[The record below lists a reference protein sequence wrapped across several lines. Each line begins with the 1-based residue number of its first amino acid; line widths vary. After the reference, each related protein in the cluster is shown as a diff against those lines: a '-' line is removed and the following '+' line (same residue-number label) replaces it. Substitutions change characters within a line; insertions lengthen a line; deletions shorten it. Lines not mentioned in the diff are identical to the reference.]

1 MPEPKV
7 IVVDREPRYY
17 VKYERDEAMDAFWQA
32 LSCWYCFNLGLLF
45 GTAS

>member
-1 MPEPKV
+1 MPAPKV

-17 VKYERDEAMDAFWQA
+17 VNYERNEAADALCQA

-45 GTAS
+45 GIGS

>member
-1 MPEPKV
+1 MAEPKV

-17 VKYERDEAMDAFWQA
+17 VKDDAIDAWWQT

-45 GTAS
+45 GIGS

>member
-1 MPEPKV
+1 MAEPKV

-17 VKYERDEAMDAFWQA
+17 VQSGTGDACWQA

-45 GTAS
+45 GIGS